1 MVEESSEFSVNKLVL
16 CAGRPL
22 DLVPFPGETNVIDVD
37 FSSLE
42 LMFLRC
48 DIAYK

>member
-1 MVEESSEFSVNKLVL
+1 MLEESSEFSVNKLVL
-16 CAGRPL
+16 CAGRPI
-22 DLVPFPGETNVIDVD
+22 DLVLFLGETNVIDVD
-37 FSSLE
+37 LSTLE